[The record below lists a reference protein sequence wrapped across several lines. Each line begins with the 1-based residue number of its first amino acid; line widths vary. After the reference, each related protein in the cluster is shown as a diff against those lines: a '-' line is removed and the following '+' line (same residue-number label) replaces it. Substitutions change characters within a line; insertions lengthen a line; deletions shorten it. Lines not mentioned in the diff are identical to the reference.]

1 MVDWCEEEV
10 ASMTAKR
17 SEEIQAE
24 EEAKRRCE
32 VVAGE
37 LEEIAERTPLGRVWA
52 DFDWE
57 KEERRKREIGEEE
70 ERR

>member
-1 MVDWCEEEV
+1 MVDWCEEEA
-10 ASMTAKR
+10 ASMTAKC

-24 EEAKRRCE
+24 KEAKRRCE
-32 VVAGE
+32 VGE
-37 LEEIAERTPLGRVWA
+37 LKEIAERTPLGRVWA

-70 ERR
+70 EERR